1 MAVVGAMVPEA
12 LTPLTRLPDDTVIPS
27 NGQGQRTLDKRA
39 LRDKAPQALTV
50 PGLGRDVFSWQRV
63 KRARSFSH
71 SRTAWSSRYLPGNLR
86 THLQGPMVAVMILWN

>member
-39 LRDKAPQALTV
+39 LRD
-50 PGLGRDVFSWQRV
+50 
-63 KRARSFSH
+63 
-71 SRTAWSSRYLPGNLR
+71 
-86 THLQGPMVAVMILWN
+86 